1 MSGSNLTVRYVQQ
14 CQHRED
20 SGSAS
25 SCITVSWRVKNT
37 TLAGDRVQWQGMC
50 VASTRAWGQSPV
62 PLTHTESWFHLH
74 FFETL
79 NYLFMFYGLFTTGIL
94 GFFFSFLKKP
104 ICKSLIYIYNTLYP
118 IFQIFPP
125 SFLLP
130 FKFPCSLL
138 GEFSALFLCYF
149 RLGGNILKEMTG
161 KPPQCSC

>member
-1 MSGSNLTVRYVQQ
+1 
-14 CQHRED
+14 
-20 SGSAS
+20 
-25 SCITVSWRVKNT
+25 
-37 TLAGDRVQWQGMC
+37 
-50 VASTRAWGQSPV
+50 
-62 PLTHTESWFHLH
+62 LH

-149 RLGGNILKEMTG
+149 RLKRNDWKTSPVLLLNMNTYFRMETLSFYPFILKIFNPYIIYLGT
-161 KPPQCSC
+161 